1 MKIST
6 VFKILFLFG
15 SSNLLSTANPKIPV
29 DARPDL
35 ILGDQDAYRLGIS
48 AKSISSPNSVVIE
61 PSTGKVFVS
70 DTFQNRILRYKNVAS
85 LVNAAEAE
93 EVIGQVRLD
102 QGNPSGGAQG
112 LRYPQGI
119 FLDRFGR
126 LWVADSGNNR
136 VVMYQSASSR
146 TFPILADRVFGQPNL
161 EKVDISYPLTPTST
175 SINNP
180 TSVCLD
186 KDDRL
191 WVADSGNSRVLRFD
205 NVSLKN
211 NGAAAD
217 GVLCQSNFSSIST
230 TIATPSFSNPTRSV
244 VSGIAISSS
253 GSLFVAQQL
262 IHRVIRF
269 DNAASLPN
277 GANPSAVLGQ
287 PNFSS
292 NPITGSSLAQMYE
305 PYGIT
310 ITPDDTLWVLDSRN
324 SRVTRFASAST
335 KPDGAFAEGFVRTE
349 NYGLEAT
356 PYIDNQ
362 SKLWIPS
369 FRDVRRYS
377 ADEKKPTVSVTTKI
391 EKTPK
396 IGNIVLKGKA
406 SDDYGIRNIQYSIN
420 NGTLKIAQGTLNWK
434 ITTKLKFGKNK
445 ISIFATD
452 SVGNV
457 SVTRSLTIIVKKSKR
472 SK

>member
-1 MKIST
+1 MKISN
-6 VFKILFLFG
+6 VFKILILFG
-15 SSNLLSTANPKIPV
+15 SSILLSIANPKIPV

-35 ILGDQDAYRLGIS
+35 ILGDSNVSQSEIS
-48 AKSISSPNSVVIE
+48 ARTIYLPNSVVIE

-102 QGNPSGGAQG
+102 QSNPSGGAQG

-146 TFPILADRVFGQPNL
+146 TFPILADKVFGQPNL
-161 EKVDISYPLTPTST
+161 EKVDIAYPFTPTSS
-175 SINNP
+175 SINRP

-230 TIATPSFSNPTRSV
+230 TIATPSFSSPTRSV
-244 VSGIAISSS
+244 ISGIAISSS

-292 NPITGSSLAQMYE
+292 NPIAGSSLAQMYE

-310 ITPDDTLWVLDSRN
+310 ITPDDTLWVLDTRN
-324 SRVTRFASAST
+324 SRVTHFASAST

-377 ADEKKPTVSVTTKI
+377 ADETKPIVTITTKFG
-391 EKTPK
+391 KKNKP
-396 IGNIVLKGKA
+396 GIVIIKGKA
-406 SDDYGIRNIQYSIN
+406 SDDYTVLKVEYSIN
-420 NGTLKIAQGTLNWK
+420 NGVPKAVQGVNAWKLK
-434 ITTKLKFGKNK
+434 TKLRLGKNK
-445 ISIFATD
+445 VNVFATD
-452 SVGNV
+452 SVGNI
-457 SVTRSLTIIVKKSKR
+457 SVTSSIIIMTKK
-472 SK
+472 

>member
-15 SSNLLSTANPKIPV
+15 SSNLLSIANPKIPV

-35 ILGDQDAYRLGIS
+35 ILGDRSTLFEVS
-48 AKSISSPNSVVIE
+48 AKTMSSPNSVVIE

-70 DTFQNRILRYKNVAS
+70 DTDRNRILRYKNVATLTS
-85 LVNAAEAE
+85 GAEAE

-102 QGNPSGGAQG
+102 QNNRAGGAQG
-112 LRYPQGI
+112 LNSPQGI
-119 FLDRFGR
+119 YLDRFGR
-126 LWVADSGNNR
+126 LWVADSGNHR

-146 TFPILADRVFGQPNL
+146 TFPILADKVLGQPNL
-161 EKVDISYPLTPTST
+161 ENLDISNSLRPTST
-175 SINNP
+175 STNNP

-205 NVSLKN
+205 NVSLKSS
-211 NGAAAD
+211 GAAAD
-217 GVLCQSNFSSIST
+217 GVLCQSNFNSTST

-244 VSGIAISSS
+244 VSGIAMSSS
-253 GSLFVAQQL
+253 GSLCVAQQFL
-262 IHRVIRF
+262 HRVIRF

-292 NPITGSSLAQMYE
+292 NPLAGSGLSQMDE

-310 ITPDDTLWVLDSRN
+310 VSPDDTLWVVDGGN
-324 SRVTRFASAST
+324 SRVTRFASVST
-335 KPDGAFAEGFVRTE
+335 KPDGASAD
-349 NYGLEAT
+349 GLIRIERYFYRSA
-356 PYIDNQ
+356 PYIDFQ
-362 SKLWIPS
+362 SRLWIPTGS
-369 FRDVRRYS
+369 DVRRYS
-377 ADEKKPTVSVTTKI
+377 ADETKPIVTITTKFG
-391 EKTPK
+391 KKNKP
-396 IGNIVLKGKA
+396 GIVIIKGKA
-406 SDDYGIRNIQYSIN
+406 SDDYTVLKVEYSIN
-420 NGTLKIAQGTLNWK
+420 NGVPKAVQGVNAWK
-434 ITTKLKFGKNK
+434 LRTKLRLGKNK
-445 ISIFATD
+445 VNVFATD

-457 SVTRSLTIIVKKSKR
+457 SVTSSIIIMTKK
-472 SK
+472 